1 MLERLDQIEAKYD
14 ELQARLSDPQVTSSP
29 DALRELGKANAEIE
43 DIVLKYRRY
52 RQALAEAASA
62 RQMAQ
67 EETDKDM
74 KALAESEHDL
84 QLATAARLES
94 ELRVMLLP
102 KDPNDDK
109 SVIVEV
115 KAGEGGEESAL
126 FAGDLFRMYQRYA
139 ERRGWKTEVL
149 SSEPS
154 DMGGFK
160 DVTFEV
166 KGKGAY
172 SRLKHE
178 AGVHRVQ
185 RVPDTESQGRVHTS
199 AAGVLVLPEA
209 EEFDVQIDP
218 KDLKIDVYHSSGPGG
233 QSVNTTDSA
242 VRITHKPSG
251 LVVACQEER
260 SQLQNREKAMR
271 LLRSRLYQQEQE
283 RRQADLIATRAQP
296 GRRRGPLAEDPHVQL
311 PAGPRHRPSGAD
323 VAEPAAS
330 NPGRGPRPFHRRPDR
345 EGACGATRRRVTCA
359 RPSAGRAVAWGW
371 PSRVPTR
378 RRRSSSPMCWAEAEP
393 SCTPGETTGS
403 RPKRQPGWT
412 NWWPGACRGS
422 LSST

>member
-1 MLERLDQIEAKYD
+1 MLERLEQIEARYD
-14 ELQARLSDPQVTSSP
+14 EVQAKLQDPEVASRP
-29 DALRELGKANAEIE
+29 DALRELGKTNAELE
-43 DIVLKYRRY
+43 PIVGMYRRY
-52 RQALAEAASA
+52 RRALDEAAAARQMSREETDPEMRAMAEQEYDAQQALATQLEA
-62 RQMAQ
+62 
-67 EETDKDM
+67 D
-74 KALAESEHDL
+74 
-84 QLATAARLES
+84 
-94 ELRVMLLP
+94 LRVLLLP

-109 SVIVEV
+109 SVIMEI

-139 ERRGWKTEVL
+139 ERRGYKTEVL
-149 SSEPS
+149 SSQPS

-160 DVTFEV
+160 DLTFEV

-218 KDLKIDVYHSSGPGG
+218 RDLDIDVYHSSGPGG

-242 VRITHKPSG
+242 VRITHRPSG

-271 LLRSRLYQQEQE
+271 LLRSRLYQAEQE
-283 RRQADLIATRAQP
+283 RRQADL
-296 GRRRGPLAEDPHVQL
+296 V
-311 PAGPRHRPSGAD
+311 
-323 VAEPAAS
+323 
-330 NPGRGPRPFHRRPDR
+330 
-345 EGACGATRRRVTCA
+345 ATRRSQVRTVDRSEKIRTYNFQQDRVTDH
-359 RPSAGRAVAWGW
+359 RIKMSVNQLPQVLAGDLD
-371 PSRVPTR
+371 PFI
-378 RRRSSSPMCWAEAEP
+378 
-393 SCTPGETTGS
+393 ETLIEKERTE
-403 RPKRQPGWT
+403 QL
-412 NWWPGACRGS
+412 AADD
-422 LSST
+422 

>member
-1 MLERLDQIEAKYD
+1 MLERLDQIEAKYE
-14 ELQARLSDPQVTSSP
+14 ELQARLSDPQVTSNP

-43 DIVLKYRRY
+43 DLVLKYRRY
-52 RQALAEAASA
+52 KQALAEAASA

-67 EETDKDM
+67 EESDKEM
-74 KALAESEHDL
+74 KAMAESEHDL
-84 QLATAARLES
+84 QLATAARLEA
-94 ELRVMLLP
+94 ELRVLLLP

-109 SVIVEV
+109 SVVVEV

-139 ERRGWKTEVL
+139 ERRGWKSEIL

-160 DVTFEV
+160 DITFEV

-209 EEFDVQIDP
+209 EEFDVQVDP
-218 KDLKIDVYHSSGPGG
+218 RDLKIDVYHSSGPGG

-283 RRQADLIATRAQP
+283 RRQVADVDRSQKIRTYNFQQDRVTDHRIQMSLN
-296 GRRRGPLAEDPHVQL
+296 QL
-311 PAGPRHRPSGAD
+311 PTILAGD
-323 VAEPAAS
+323 L
-330 NPGRGPRPFHRRPDR
+330 DR
-345 EGACGATRRRVTCA
+345 FIDA
-359 RPSAGRAVAWGW
+359 
-371 PSRVPTR
+371 
-378 RRRSSSPMCWAEAEP
+378 
-393 SCTPGETTGS
+393 
-403 RPKRQPGWT
+403 
-412 NWWPGACRGS
+412 
-422 LSST
+422 

>member
-1 MLERLDQIEAKYD
+1 MSPGTSLAGGRLDQIEARYD
-14 ELQARLSDPQVTSSP
+14 ELQARLSDPAVTADP
-29 DALRELGKANAEIE
+29 EALRDLGKANAEIE
-43 DIVLKYRRY
+43 EIVLTYRRY
-52 RQALAEAASA
+52 KQALAEAGS
-62 RQMAQ
+62 AQ
-67 EETDKDM
+67 ELAQDETDREM
-74 KALAESEHDL
+74 KELAEQERAA
-84 QLATAARLES
+84 QLAKASELEARL
-94 ELRVMLLP
+94 RVLLLP

-109 SVIVEV
+109 NVIVEI

-139 ERRGWKTEVL
+139 ERRGWRSEVL
-149 SSEPS
+149 ASEPS

-166 KGKGAY
+166 KGKGAW

-271 LLRSRLYQQEQE
+271 LLRSRLYQQELE
-283 RRQADLIATRAQP
+283 RRQADLVATRRSQVSDVD
-296 GRRRGPLAEDPHVQL
+296 RSQKIRTYNFQQDRVTDHRVKMSLNQL
-311 PAGPRHRPSGAD
+311 PAVLSGDLDRFIDALIEKER
-323 VAEPAAS
+323 AEQL
-330 NPGRGPRPFHRRPDR
+330 
-345 EGACGATRRRVTCA
+345 
-359 RPSAGRAVAWGW
+359 AGD
-371 PSRVPTR
+371 
-378 RRRSSSPMCWAEAEP
+378 
-393 SCTPGETTGS
+393 
-403 RPKRQPGWT
+403 
-412 NWWPGACRGS
+412 
-422 LSST
+422 

>member
-1 MLERLDQIEAKYD
+1 MLERLDQIEAKYE
-14 ELQARLSDPQVTSSP
+14 ELQARLSDPEVTSSP

-43 DIVLKYRRY
+43 NIVLTYRRY
-52 RQALAEAASA
+52 KQALAEAASA

-67 EETDKDM
+67 EESDKEM
-74 KALAESEHDL
+74 KAMAESEHDL
-84 QLATAARLES
+84 QLATAARLEA
-94 ELRVMLLP
+94 ELRVLLLP

-109 SVIVEV
+109 SVVVEV

-139 ERRGWKTEVL
+139 ERRGWKSEIL

-160 DVTFEV
+160 DITFEI

-218 KDLKIDVYHSSGPGG
+218 RDLKIDVYHSSGPGG

-271 LLRSRLYQQEQE
+271 LLRSRLFQQEQE
-283 RRQADLIATRAQP
+283 RRQADL
-296 GRRRGPLAEDPHVQL
+296 L
-311 PAGPRHRPSGAD
+311 
-323 VAEPAAS
+323 
-330 NPGRGPRPFHRRPDR
+330 
-345 EGACGATRRRVTCA
+345 ATRRSQVADVDRSQKIRTYNFQQDRVTDH
-359 RPSAGRAVAWGW
+359 RIQMSLNQLPTILAGDLDRFIDALIEKERAEQLA
-371 PSRVPTR
+371 
-378 RRRSSSPMCWAEAEP
+378 AE
-393 SCTPGETTGS
+393 
-403 RPKRQPGWT
+403 
-412 NWWPGACRGS
+412 
-422 LSST
+422 

>member
-1 MLERLDQIEAKYD
+1 MLERLDQIEAKYE
-14 ELQARLSDPQVTSSP
+14 ELQARLSDPEVTSSP

-43 DIVLKYRRY
+43 DIVLTYRRY

-67 EETDKDM
+67 EESDKEM

-84 QLATAARLES
+84 QLATAGRLES
-94 ELRVMLLP
+94 ELRVLLLP

-109 SVIVEV
+109 SVIVEI

-251 LVVACQEER
+251 IVVACQEER

-271 LLRSRLYQQEQE
+271 LLRSRLFQQEQE
-283 RRQADLIATRAQP
+283 RRQADLIATRRSQVADVDRSQKI
-296 GRRRGPLAEDPHVQL
+296 RTYNFQQDRVTDHRIQMSQNQL
-311 PAGPRHRPSGAD
+311 PAILAGELDRFIDALIEKER
-323 VAEPAAS
+323 AEQLAA
-330 NPGRGPRPFHRRPDR
+330 
-345 EGACGATRRRVTCA
+345 E
-359 RPSAGRAVAWGW
+359 
-371 PSRVPTR
+371 
-378 RRRSSSPMCWAEAEP
+378 
-393 SCTPGETTGS
+393 
-403 RPKRQPGWT
+403 
-412 NWWPGACRGS
+412 
-422 LSST
+422 

>member
-1 MLERLDQIEAKYD
+1 MLERLDQIEAKYE

-43 DIVLKYRRY
+43 DIVLTYRRY

-74 KALAESEHDL
+74 KALADSEHDL

-94 ELRVMLLP
+94 QLRVMLLP

-149 SSEPS
+149 ASEPS

-218 KDLKIDVYHSSGPGG
+218 RDLKIDVYHSSGPGG

-283 RRQADLIATRAQP
+283 RRQADLIATRRSQVADVDRSQKI
-296 GRRRGPLAEDPHVQL
+296 RTYNFQQDRVTDHRIQMSQNQL
-311 PAGPRHRPSGAD
+311 PAILAGDLDRFIDALIEKER
-323 VAEPAAS
+323 AEQLAA
-330 NPGRGPRPFHRRPDR
+330 
-345 EGACGATRRRVTCA
+345 E
-359 RPSAGRAVAWGW
+359 
-371 PSRVPTR
+371 
-378 RRRSSSPMCWAEAEP
+378 
-393 SCTPGETTGS
+393 
-403 RPKRQPGWT
+403 
-412 NWWPGACRGS
+412 
-422 LSST
+422 

>member
-1 MLERLDQIEAKYD
+1 MLERLDQIEAKYE

-43 DIVLKYRRY
+43 NIVLSYRRY
-52 RQALAEAASA
+52 KQALAEAASA

-67 EETDKDM
+67 EESDKEM
-74 KALAESEHDL
+74 KAMAETEHDI
-84 QLATAARLES
+84 QLATAARLEA
-94 ELRVMLLP
+94 ELRVLLLP

-109 SVIVEV
+109 SVVVEI

-139 ERRGWKTEVL
+139 ERRNWRSEVL

-160 DVTFEV
+160 DITFEI

-199 AAGVLVLPEA
+199 AAGVLVMPEA
-209 EEFDVQIDP
+209 EEFDVQLDP
-218 KDLKIDVYHSSGPGG
+218 RDLKIDVYHSSGPGG

-283 RRQADLIATRAQP
+283 RRQADL
-296 GRRRGPLAEDPHVQL
+296 L
-311 PAGPRHRPSGAD
+311 
-323 VAEPAAS
+323 
-330 NPGRGPRPFHRRPDR
+330 
-345 EGACGATRRRVTCA
+345 ATRRSQVADVDRSQKIRTYNFQQDRVTDH
-359 RPSAGRAVAWGW
+359 RIQMSLNQLPTILAGDLDRFIDALIEKERAEQLA
-371 PSRVPTR
+371 
-378 RRRSSSPMCWAEAEP
+378 AE
-393 SCTPGETTGS
+393 
-403 RPKRQPGWT
+403 
-412 NWWPGACRGS
+412 
-422 LSST
+422 

>member
-1 MLERLDQIEAKYD
+1 MLERLDQIEAKYE
-14 ELQARLSDPQVTSSP
+14 ELQARLSDPEVTSNP

-43 DIVLKYRRY
+43 GIVLMYRRY

-67 EETDKDM
+67 EESDREM

-84 QLATAARLES
+84 QLALAARLEG
-94 ELRVMLLP
+94 ELRVLLLP

-109 SVIVEV
+109 NVIVEV

-139 ERRGWKTEVL
+139 ERRGSKTEVL

-209 EEFDVQIDP
+209 EEFDVQLDP
-218 KDLKIDVYHSSGPGG
+218 RDLKIDVYHSSGPGG

-271 LLRSRLYQQEQE
+271 LLRSRLFQQELQ
-283 RRQADLIATRAQP
+283 RRQADLIATRRSQVADVDRSQKI
-296 GRRRGPLAEDPHVQL
+296 RTYNFQQDRVTDHRVQMSLNQL
-311 PAGPRHRPSGAD
+311 PVILAGELDRFIDALIEKER
-323 VAEPAAS
+323 AEQLAA
-330 NPGRGPRPFHRRPDR
+330 
-345 EGACGATRRRVTCA
+345 E
-359 RPSAGRAVAWGW
+359 
-371 PSRVPTR
+371 
-378 RRRSSSPMCWAEAEP
+378 
-393 SCTPGETTGS
+393 
-403 RPKRQPGWT
+403 
-412 NWWPGACRGS
+412 
-422 LSST
+422 

>member
-1 MLERLDQIEAKYD
+1 MLERLDQIEAKYED
-14 ELQARLSDPQVTSSP
+14 LQARLGDPQVTSNP

-43 DIVLKYRRY
+43 DIVLTYRRY
-52 RQALAEAASA
+52 KQALAEAASA
-62 RQMAQ
+62 RQMSQ
-67 EETDKDM
+67 EESDKDM
-74 KALAESEHDL
+74 KAMAESEHDL
-84 QLATAARLES
+84 QLAAAAQLES
-94 ELRVMLLP
+94 RLRVMLLP

-109 SVIVEV
+109 SVIVEI

-139 ERRGWKTEVL
+139 ERRGWRSEVL

-283 RRQADLIATRAQP
+283 RRQADL
-296 GRRRGPLAEDPHVQL
+296 V
-311 PAGPRHRPSGAD
+311 
-323 VAEPAAS
+323 
-330 NPGRGPRPFHRRPDR
+330 
-345 EGACGATRRRVTCA
+345 ATRRSQVSDVDRSQKIRTYNFQQDRVTDH
-359 RPSAGRAVAWGW
+359 RIQLSQNQLQNVLAGDLDRFIDALIEKERAEQLA
-371 PSRVPTR
+371 
-378 RRRSSSPMCWAEAEP
+378 AE
-393 SCTPGETTGS
+393 
-403 RPKRQPGWT
+403 
-412 NWWPGACRGS
+412 
-422 LSST
+422 

>member
-1 MLERLDQIEAKYD
+1 MLERLDQIEAKYE

-74 KALAESEHDL
+74 KTLAESEHDL

-166 KGKGAY
+166 KGRGAY

-283 RRQADLIATRAQP
+283 RRQADLIATRRSQVADVDRSQKI
-296 GRRRGPLAEDPHVQL
+296 RTYNFQQDRVTDHRVQMSQNQL
-311 PAGPRHRPSGAD
+311 PAILAGDLDRFIDALIEKER
-323 VAEPAAS
+323 AEQLAA
-330 NPGRGPRPFHRRPDR
+330 
-345 EGACGATRRRVTCA
+345 E
-359 RPSAGRAVAWGW
+359 
-371 PSRVPTR
+371 
-378 RRRSSSPMCWAEAEP
+378 
-393 SCTPGETTGS
+393 
-403 RPKRQPGWT
+403 
-412 NWWPGACRGS
+412 
-422 LSST
+422 

>member
-1 MLERLDQIEAKYD
+1 MLERLDQIEAKYE
-14 ELQARLSDPQVTSSP
+14 ELQARLSDPEVTSSP

-43 DIVLKYRRY
+43 NIVLTYRRY
-52 RQALAEAASA
+52 KQALAEAASA

-67 EETDKDM
+67 EESDKEM
-74 KALAESEHDL
+74 KAMAESEHDL
-84 QLATAARLES
+84 QLATAARLEA
-94 ELRVMLLP
+94 ELRVLLLP

-109 SVIVEV
+109 SVVVEV

-139 ERRGWKTEVL
+139 ERRGWKSEIL

-160 DVTFEV
+160 DITFEI

-218 KDLKIDVYHSSGPGG
+218 RDLKIDVYHSSGPGG

-271 LLRSRLYQQEQE
+271 LLRSRLFHQEQE
-283 RRQADLIATRAQP
+283 RRQADL
-296 GRRRGPLAEDPHVQL
+296 L
-311 PAGPRHRPSGAD
+311 
-323 VAEPAAS
+323 
-330 NPGRGPRPFHRRPDR
+330 
-345 EGACGATRRRVTCA
+345 ATRRSQVADVDRSQKIRTYNFQQDRVTDHRIQMSLNQLPTILSGDLDRFIDA
-359 RPSAGRAVAWGW
+359 LIEKERAEQLA
-371 PSRVPTR
+371 
-378 RRRSSSPMCWAEAEP
+378 AE
-393 SCTPGETTGS
+393 
-403 RPKRQPGWT
+403 
-412 NWWPGACRGS
+412 
-422 LSST
+422 

>member
-1 MLERLDQIEAKYD
+1 MLERLDQIEARYE
-14 ELQARLSDPQVTSSP
+14 ELQARLSDPRVTSSP

-43 DIVLKYRRY
+43 GIVLMYRRY

-67 EETDKDM
+67 EESDKEM
-74 KALAESEHDL
+74 KALAESEYDL
-84 QLATAARLES
+84 QLATATRLES
-94 ELRVMLLP
+94 ELRVLLLP
-102 KDPNDDK
+102 QDPNDDK
-109 SVIVEV
+109 SVIVEI

-209 EEFDVQIDP
+209 EEFDVQVDP

-271 LLRSRLYQQEQE
+271 LLRSRLFQQEQE
-283 RRQADLIATRAQP
+283 RRQADL
-296 GRRRGPLAEDPHVQL
+296 V
-311 PAGPRHRPSGAD
+311 
-323 VAEPAAS
+323 
-330 NPGRGPRPFHRRPDR
+330 
-345 EGACGATRRRVTCA
+345 ATRRSQVADVDRSQKIRTYNFQQDRVTDH
-359 RPSAGRAVAWGW
+359 RIQMSQNQLPSILAGELDRFIDALIEKERAEQLA
-371 PSRVPTR
+371 
-378 RRRSSSPMCWAEAEP
+378 AE
-393 SCTPGETTGS
+393 
-403 RPKRQPGWT
+403 
-412 NWWPGACRGS
+412 
-422 LSST
+422 

>member
-14 ELQARLSDPQVTSSP
+14 ELQARLSDPEVTSSP

-43 DIVLKYRRY
+43 NIVLTYRRY
-52 RQALAEAASA
+52 KQALAEAASA

-67 EETDKDM
+67 EESDKEM
-74 KALAESEHDL
+74 KAMAESEHDL
-84 QLATAARLES
+84 QLATAARLEA
-94 ELRVMLLP
+94 ELRVLLLP

-109 SVIVEV
+109 SVVVEV

-139 ERRGWKTEVL
+139 ERRGWKSEIL

-160 DVTFEV
+160 DITFEI

-218 KDLKIDVYHSSGPGG
+218 RDLKIDVYHSSGPGG

-271 LLRSRLYQQEQE
+271 LLRSRLFQQEQE
-283 RRQADLIATRAQP
+283 RRQADL
-296 GRRRGPLAEDPHVQL
+296 L
-311 PAGPRHRPSGAD
+311 
-323 VAEPAAS
+323 
-330 NPGRGPRPFHRRPDR
+330 
-345 EGACGATRRRVTCA
+345 ATRRSQVADVDRSQKIRTYNFQQDRVTDH
-359 RPSAGRAVAWGW
+359 RIQMSLNQLPTILAGDLDRFIDALIEKERAEQLA
-371 PSRVPTR
+371 
-378 RRRSSSPMCWAEAEP
+378 AE
-393 SCTPGETTGS
+393 
-403 RPKRQPGWT
+403 
-412 NWWPGACRGS
+412 
-422 LSST
+422 

>member
-1 MLERLDQIEAKYD
+1 MLERLDQIEAKYE
-14 ELQARLSDPQVTSSP
+14 ELQARLSDPEVTSSP

-43 DIVLKYRRY
+43 NIVLTYRRY
-52 RQALAEAASA
+52 KQALAEAASA

-67 EETDKDM
+67 EESDKEM
-74 KALAESEHDL
+74 KAMAESEHDL
-84 QLATAARLES
+84 QLATAARLEA
-94 ELRVMLLP
+94 ELRVLLLP

-109 SVIVEV
+109 SVVVEV

-139 ERRGWKTEVL
+139 ERRGWKSEIL

-154 DMGGFK
+154 DMGGFT
-160 DVTFEV
+160 DITFEI

-218 KDLKIDVYHSSGPGG
+218 RDLKIDVYHSSGPGG

-271 LLRSRLYQQEQE
+271 LLRSRLFQQEQE
-283 RRQADLIATRAQP
+283 RRQADL
-296 GRRRGPLAEDPHVQL
+296 L
-311 PAGPRHRPSGAD
+311 
-323 VAEPAAS
+323 
-330 NPGRGPRPFHRRPDR
+330 
-345 EGACGATRRRVTCA
+345 ATRRSQVADVDRSQKIRTYNFQQDRVTDH
-359 RPSAGRAVAWGW
+359 RVQMSLNQLPTILAGDLDRFIDALIEKERAEQLA
-371 PSRVPTR
+371 
-378 RRRSSSPMCWAEAEP
+378 AE
-393 SCTPGETTGS
+393 
-403 RPKRQPGWT
+403 
-412 NWWPGACRGS
+412 
-422 LSST
+422 

>member
-1 MLERLDQIEAKYD
+1 
-14 ELQARLSDPQVTSSP
+14 
-29 DALRELGKANAEIE
+29 
-43 DIVLKYRRY
+43 
-52 RQALAEAASA
+52 
-62 RQMAQ
+62 
-67 EETDKDM
+67 M

-84 QLATAARLES
+84 QLAAATRLEG
-94 ELRVMLLP
+94 ELRVLLLP

-109 SVIVEV
+109 SVIVEI

-209 EEFDVQIDP
+209 EEFDVQLDP

-271 LLRSRLYQQEQE
+271 LLRSRLFQQEQE
-283 RRQADLIATRAQP
+283 RRQADLIATRRSQVADVDRSQKI
-296 GRRRGPLAEDPHVQL
+296 RTYNFQQDRVTDHRVQMSLNQL
-311 PAGPRHRPSGAD
+311 PTILAGELDRFIDALIEKER
-323 VAEPAAS
+323 AEQLAA
-330 NPGRGPRPFHRRPDR
+330 
-345 EGACGATRRRVTCA
+345 E
-359 RPSAGRAVAWGW
+359 
-371 PSRVPTR
+371 
-378 RRRSSSPMCWAEAEP
+378 
-393 SCTPGETTGS
+393 
-403 RPKRQPGWT
+403 
-412 NWWPGACRGS
+412 
-422 LSST
+422 

>member
-1 MLERLDQIEAKYD
+1 MLERLDQIEAKYE
-14 ELQARLSDPQVTSSP
+14 ELQARLSDPEVTSSP

-43 DIVLKYRRY
+43 NIVLTYRRY
-52 RQALAEAASA
+52 KQALAEAASA

-67 EETDKDM
+67 EEPDKEM
-74 KALAESEHDL
+74 KAMAESEHDL
-84 QLATAARLES
+84 QLATAARLEA
-94 ELRVMLLP
+94 ELRVLLLP

-109 SVIVEV
+109 SVVVEV

-139 ERRGWKTEVL
+139 ERRGWKSEIL

-160 DVTFEV
+160 DITFEI

-218 KDLKIDVYHSSGPGG
+218 RDLKIDVYHSSGPGG

-271 LLRSRLYQQEQE
+271 LLRSRLFQQEQE
-283 RRQADLIATRAQP
+283 RRQADL
-296 GRRRGPLAEDPHVQL
+296 L
-311 PAGPRHRPSGAD
+311 
-323 VAEPAAS
+323 
-330 NPGRGPRPFHRRPDR
+330 
-345 EGACGATRRRVTCA
+345 ATRRSQVADVDRSQKIRTYNFQQDRVTDH
-359 RPSAGRAVAWGW
+359 RIQMSLNQLPTILAGDLDRFIDALIEKERAEQLA
-371 PSRVPTR
+371 
-378 RRRSSSPMCWAEAEP
+378 AE
-393 SCTPGETTGS
+393 
-403 RPKRQPGWT
+403 
-412 NWWPGACRGS
+412 
-422 LSST
+422 

>member
-1 MLERLDQIEAKYD
+1 MLDRLTQIETRYD
-14 ELQARLSDPQVTSSP
+14 EVQAQLQDPDVVARP
-29 DALRELGKANAEIE
+29 DQLRELGKINAELE
-43 DIVLKYRRY
+43 EIVLPFRRY
-52 RQALAEAASA
+52 KKALDEAASA
-62 RQMAQ
+62 RQMAR
-67 EETDKDM
+67 EESDPEM
-74 KALAESEHDL
+74 KAMAEAEYEL
-84 QLATAARLES
+84 QQARAEELEGA
-94 ELRVMLLP
+94 LRTLLLP

-109 SVIVEV
+109 NVIVEI

-139 ERRGWKTEVL
+139 ERRSWKSEVL
-149 SSEPS
+149 SSQPS

-166 KGKGAY
+166 RGRGAY

-218 KDLKIDVYHSSGPGG
+218 RDLEIDVYHSSGPGG

-271 LLRSRLYQQEQE
+271 LLRARLYQAELD
-283 RRQADLIATRAQP
+283 RRQADLIATRRSQVRTVDRSEKIRTYNFQQDRVTDHRIP
-296 GRRRGPLAEDPHVQL
+296 MSLNQL
-311 PAGPRHRPSGAD
+311 PQILAGDLDRFIEALIAKEK
-323 VAEPAAS
+323 AEQLAAV
-330 NPGRGPRPFHRRPDR
+330 D
-345 EGACGATRRRVTCA
+345 
-359 RPSAGRAVAWGW
+359 
-371 PSRVPTR
+371 
-378 RRRSSSPMCWAEAEP
+378 
-393 SCTPGETTGS
+393 
-403 RPKRQPGWT
+403 
-412 NWWPGACRGS
+412 
-422 LSST
+422 

>member
-1 MLERLDQIEAKYD
+1 MLERLDQIEAKYE

-218 KDLKIDVYHSSGPGG
+218 KDLKVDVYHSSGPGG

-283 RRQADLIATRAQP
+283 RRQADLIATRRSQVADVDRSQKI
-296 GRRRGPLAEDPHVQL
+296 RTYNFQQDRVTDHRVQMSQNQL
-311 PAGPRHRPSGAD
+311 PAILAGDLDRFIDALIEKER
-323 VAEPAAS
+323 AEQLAA
-330 NPGRGPRPFHRRPDR
+330 
-345 EGACGATRRRVTCA
+345 E
-359 RPSAGRAVAWGW
+359 
-371 PSRVPTR
+371 
-378 RRRSSSPMCWAEAEP
+378 
-393 SCTPGETTGS
+393 
-403 RPKRQPGWT
+403 
-412 NWWPGACRGS
+412 
-422 LSST
+422 

>member
-1 MLERLDQIEAKYD
+1 MLERLDQIEAKYE

-74 KALAESEHDL
+74 KTLAESEHDL

-283 RRQADLIATRAQP
+283 RRQADLIATRRSQVADVDRSQKI
-296 GRRRGPLAEDPHVQL
+296 RTYNFQQDRVTDHRVQMSQNQL
-311 PAGPRHRPSGAD
+311 PAILAGDLDRFIDALIEKER
-323 VAEPAAS
+323 AEQLAA
-330 NPGRGPRPFHRRPDR
+330 
-345 EGACGATRRRVTCA
+345 E
-359 RPSAGRAVAWGW
+359 
-371 PSRVPTR
+371 
-378 RRRSSSPMCWAEAEP
+378 
-393 SCTPGETTGS
+393 
-403 RPKRQPGWT
+403 
-412 NWWPGACRGS
+412 
-422 LSST
+422 

>member
-1 MLERLDQIEAKYD
+1 MLERLDQIEAKYE
-14 ELQARLSDPQVTSSP
+14 ELQARLSDPEVTSNP

-43 DIVLKYRRY
+43 GIVLMYRRY

-67 EETDKDM
+67 EEPDREM

-84 QLATAARLES
+84 QLALAARLEG
-94 ELRVMLLP
+94 ELRVLLLP

-109 SVIVEV
+109 NVIVEV

-154 DMGGFK
+154 DMGGVK

-209 EEFDVQIDP
+209 AGFDVQLDRF
-218 KDLKIDVYHSSGPGG
+218 
-233 QSVNTTDSA
+233 TDA
-242 VRITHKPSG
+242 LIEK
-251 LVVACQEER
+251 ER
-260 SQLQNREKAMR
+260 AEQLA
-271 LLRSRLYQQEQE
+271 
-283 RRQADLIATRAQP
+283 
-296 GRRRGPLAEDPHVQL
+296 AE
-311 PAGPRHRPSGAD
+311 
-323 VAEPAAS
+323 
-330 NPGRGPRPFHRRPDR
+330 
-345 EGACGATRRRVTCA
+345 
-359 RPSAGRAVAWGW
+359 
-371 PSRVPTR
+371 
-378 RRRSSSPMCWAEAEP
+378 
-393 SCTPGETTGS
+393 
-403 RPKRQPGWT
+403 
-412 NWWPGACRGS
+412 
-422 LSST
+422 

>member
-1 MLERLDQIEAKYD
+1 MLERLDQIESRYE
-14 ELQARLSDPQVTSSP
+14 ELQGRLSDPAVTSNP

-43 DIVLKYRRY
+43 EIVLTYRRY
-52 RQALAEAASA
+52 KQALAEAASA
-62 RQMAQ
+62 RQMSQ
-67 EETDKDM
+67 EETDKEM
-74 KALAESEHDL
+74 KALAEQEHDL
-84 QLATAARLES
+84 QLARAS
-94 ELRVMLLP
+94 ELETQLRVLLLP

-109 SVIVEV
+109 SVIVEI

-139 ERRGWKTEVL
+139 ERRGWSSEIL
-149 SSEPS
+149 SSQPS

-160 DVTFEV
+160 DITFEV

-218 KDLKIDVYHSSGPGG
+218 RDLDIDVYHSSGPGG

-242 VRITHKPSG
+242 VRITHRPTG

-271 LLRSRLYQQEQE
+271 LLRSRLYQAEQE
-283 RRQADLIATRAQP
+283 RRQAE
-296 GRRRGPLAEDPHVQL
+296 LA
-311 PAGPRHRPSGAD
+311 
-323 VAEPAAS
+323 
-330 NPGRGPRPFHRRPDR
+330 
-345 EGACGATRRRVTCA
+345 ATRRNQVRTVDRSEKIRTYNFQQDRVTDH
-359 RPSAGRAVAWGW
+359 RVRVTVNQLPTVLAGDLDRFIDALIEKERAEQLG
-371 PSRVPTR
+371 
-378 RRRSSSPMCWAEAEP
+378 AE
-393 SCTPGETTGS
+393 
-403 RPKRQPGWT
+403 
-412 NWWPGACRGS
+412 
-422 LSST
+422 